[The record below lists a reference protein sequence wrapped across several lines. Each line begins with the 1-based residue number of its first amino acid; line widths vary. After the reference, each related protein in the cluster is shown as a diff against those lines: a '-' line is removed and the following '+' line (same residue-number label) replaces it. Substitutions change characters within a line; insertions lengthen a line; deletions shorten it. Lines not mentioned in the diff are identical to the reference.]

1 MILREVQISDETD
14 ALKAHEELKADDFA
28 FLLQYE
34 DGMPWQDFISIHE
47 QYKRGDVPEGR
58 VPATFLFAESDG
70 EIVGRVSIRHDLNDF
85 LFNYGGHVGYAV
97 RPQFRGKGIATEML
111 RQSLKICSDLGLKK
125 VLVTCNDQNLYSAKT
140 IENCGGVL
148 ENKVLNDPEEA
159 DGALVRRYWI
169 TL

>member
-1 MILREVQISDETD
+1 MILREIRINDEGD

-34 DGMPWQDFISIHE
+34 DGMPWQDFINLHD
-47 QYKRGDVPEGR
+47 QYKRGEIPEGR

-70 EIVGRVSIRHDLNDF
+70 EIVGR
-85 LFNYGGHVGYAV
+85 GGHVGYAV
-97 RPQFRGKGIATEML
+97 RPQFRGKGNATEIL

-148 ENKVLNDPEEA
+148 KI
-159 DGALVRRYWI
+159 RS
-169 TL
+169 

>member
-1 MILREVQISDETD
+1 MILREVRINDE
-14 ALKAHEELKADDFA
+14 AEAIKAHEELKADNFT

-34 DGMPWQDFISIHE
+34 EGMPWQDFIDLHE
-47 QYKRGDVPEGR
+47 QYKRGEVPEGR
-58 VPATFLFAESDG
+58 VPATFLLAESDG
-70 EIVGRVSIRHDLNDF
+70 ELVGRVSIRYGLNDF

-97 RPQFRGKGIATEML
+97 RPQFRGRGFATEML
-111 RQSLKICSDLGLKK
+111 RQSLKICSELGLEK
-125 VLVTCNDQNLYSAKT
+125 VLVTCNDKNLYSAKT

>member
-1 MILREVQISDETD
+1 MILREIRINDEDD

-34 DGMPWQDFISIHE
+34 DGMPWQDFINLHD
-47 QYKRGDVPEGR
+47 QYKRGKVPEGR

-97 RPQFRGKGIATEML
+97 RPQFRGKGIATEIL

-159 DGALVRRYWI
+159 EGALVRRYWI